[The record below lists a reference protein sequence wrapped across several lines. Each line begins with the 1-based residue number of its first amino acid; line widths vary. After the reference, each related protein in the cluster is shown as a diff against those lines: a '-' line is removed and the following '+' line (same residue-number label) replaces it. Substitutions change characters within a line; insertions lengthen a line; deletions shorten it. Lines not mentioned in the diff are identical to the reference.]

1 MMGGIML
8 KKAERFG
15 SRKGVLWCSALVAVV
30 MLSVYGIGSGEE
42 SPRSDVRSS
51 LPDVRN
57 DTNRVWEL
65 RDLAFEFQSIAPD
78 SSIYYSRLGYELA
91 RSIDFPAGRIWNLYQ
106 EALAYEAKDEFEA
119 AFSVYARAL
128 DLAGEY
134 EDRLSE
140 AKLYNG
146 IGAAHYFA
154 GNHHDAVAHYSKA
167 FSLSDSL
174 GYAEGKAHALNNIGV
189 IYSLQRRYDK
199 ALDIY
204 HSSLEVKSAEKDTA
218 GTINSLYNIGLA
230 WSYLNDHAESLS
242 HLLEARRL
250 AREVDDSDVDLANI
264 DIGIGVAYYNL
275 NDGDRSRRY
284 LMDGVRS
291 AEGTQTADWI
301 SGMAYLG
308 ALDVRDGRVSE
319 GLARIE
325 EAYRLAVPSG
335 RLELLRRVL
344 RERAL
349 AADAAGDHQL
359 AVESWRDYSAL
370 SDSLHTES
378 SRWAQEEMQ
387 ARFGLQNLEIT
398 IARQNLQIER
408 ETAQKTRY
416 LITGLSLAF
425 LLLTSVLFLSYIWRQ
440 RERLKTEISIKEEAL
455 KENDLLLQEMHHR
468 IKNNLQLLNSLL
480 SLQSRNTDS
489 PEARRALQSSRD
501 TVGAIGLLHHQLYR
515 SANFRKVPLAPYV
528 RDLVHYFNDAFGL
541 KERSIDI
548 DYSCDTVDIDI
559 DKAIPMGLVVNELV
573 TNAIK
578 HAFEKRGHGCI
589 SLDLTKDVDRVTLL
603 VADDGDGMH
612 DHGAEQGTGRRML
625 KVFRDKLKADFDYST
640 SNSGTVARFS
650 FPLNA

>member
-1 MMGGIML
+1 MQR
-8 KKAERFG
+8 KVERIDG
-15 SRKGVLWCSALVAVV
+15 RRKWVPWSLALVAAGV
-30 MLSVYGIGSGEE
+30 LSMYVIGFGQR
-42 SPRSDVRSS
+42 SPHGDVRGPLSDI
-51 LPDVRN
+51 LG

-65 RDLAFEFQSIAPD
+65 RDLAFEFQSVDPD
-78 SSIYYSRLGYELA
+78 SSIYYSRLGYDLA
-91 RSIDFPAGRIWNLYQ
+91 QSIDFPSGRIWNLYQ
-106 EALAYEAKDEFEA
+106 EALAYEAKHEFA
-119 AFSVYARAL
+119 TAFSVYARAL
-128 DLAGEY
+128 NLAEEH

-154 GNHHDAVAHYSKA
+154 GNHHDAVVHYSRA
-167 FSLSDSL
+167 FSLSDSI
-174 GYAEGKAHALNNIGV
+174 GYAEGKAHALNNMGV

-199 ALDIY
+199 ALDTY
-204 HSSLEVKSAEKDTA
+204 KNSLELKKAENDTV
-218 GTINSLYNIGLA
+218 GTINSLYNLGLT
-230 WSYLNDHAESLS
+230 WSYLNDHEASLS
-242 HLLEARRL
+242 HLLEARHL
-250 AREVDDSDVDLANI
+250 AGVLDDSDVDVANI
-264 DIGIGVAYYNL
+264 DIGIGVAYYNV
-275 NDGDRSRRY
+275 NEGDRARRY
-284 LMDGVRS
+284 LRDGVRS
-291 AEGTQTADWI
+291 AEGAQTAEWI
-301 SGMAYLG
+301 SGMTYLG
-308 ALDVRDGRVSE
+308 ALDVRDGRASE

-325 EAYRLAVPSG
+325 EAYQLAVPSN

-359 AVESWRDYSAL
+359 AVESWRDYSTL

-416 LITGLSLAF
+416 LISGLSLAF
-425 LLLTSVLFLSYIWRQ
+425 LLLTSVLFLSYIWKQ
-440 RERLKTEISIKEEAL
+440 REQLKTEISIKEEAL
-455 KENDLLLQEMHHR
+455 KENDLLLHEMHHR

-480 SLQSRNTDS
+480 SLQSQNTES

-515 SANFRKVPLAPYV
+515 SADFRKVPLAPYV
-528 RDLVHYFNDAFGL
+528 RDLVTYFNDAFGL
-541 KERSIDI
+541 KARSIELE
-548 DYSCDTVDIDI
+548 YSCDTVDIDI
-559 DKAIPMGLVVNELV
+559 DKAIPIGLVMNELV

-578 HAFEKRGHGCI
+578 HAFESRAQGSI

-603 VADDGDGMH
+603 VADDGAGIH
-612 DHGAEQGTGRRML
+612 EHGAEHGAGRRLL
-625 KVFRDKLKADFDYST
+625 KIFGDKLKADFDYST

-650 FPLNA
+650 FSLHA